1 MKSGTVHIGVDVSK
15 EKLDIYVPAK
25 KEGSRPLTKEVDN
38 NINGFRELRDLA
50 RKAKA
55 TVCVE
60 PTGGYELEL
69 IAFMHKFDVPVA
81 YTDALRVWQFAR
93 AEGSLSKNDAIDA
106 ALISRFA
113 DKIGVRVL
121 EAQEVEAVELKRKAK
136 FRQTMVDSR
145 TAMINRLETEIDPE
159 MKALLKEQ
167 IRLAGRIIDKA
178 EKLCLD
184 TVKKNERMDSLR
196 ERFTTIGGVG
206 DLTAIS
212 ILSSLPEIG
221 TLSDGKLNRLVGIA
235 PEEKQSGTKEWQRRI
250 WGGRKDVR
258 NALYMAAVASIK
270 WNAILGGYYHKK
282 RAEGHPHKWAIVPTM
297 RKLLSLLNRIAR
309 DPGFIPMPEPESTK
323 QNANVGRRK
332 KAA

>member
-15 EKLDIYVPAK
+15 GKLDIYVPAE
-25 KEGSRPLTKEVDN
+25 KEGSRPVTKEVDN
-38 NINGFRELRDLA
+38 NLAGFRELRDLA

-69 IAFMHKFDVPVA
+69 IAFMHKFGVAVA
-81 YTDALRVWQFAR
+81 YTDALRVRQFAR

-113 DKIGVRVL
+113 DKIGARPL
-121 EAQEVEAVELKRKAK
+121 QAQEVEAVELRRKAK

-145 TAMINRLETEIDPE
+145 TAMTNRLETEVDAE

-167 IRLAGRIIDKA
+167 IRLASRIIEKA
-178 EKLCLD
+178 ERLCLD
-184 TVKKNERMDSLR
+184 TVKKNERMDGLKD
-196 ERFTTIGGVG
+196 RFTQIGGVG
-206 DLTAIS
+206 NLTAIS
-212 ILSSLPEIG
+212 ILSGLPEIG
-221 TLSDGKLNRLVGIA
+221 MLSDGKLNRLVGIA
-235 PEEKQSGTKEWQRRI
+235 PEEKQSGAREWQRRI

-270 WNAILGGYYHKK
+270 WNAILGGYYRKK

-309 DPGFIPMPEPESTK
+309 DPGFTPAPEPESTK
-323 QNANVGRRK
+323 QNANVGRKK